1 MENEM
6 KHAWKE
12 LIYGKKKYI
21 LIELLLILL
30 MFMVLFLSGLVSGL
44 GRAVSSAID
53 TMDAQYFITM
63 VVWVLIIVSA
73 VIIGIFNY
81 ILTLQKRRQYGVMKA
96 IGMSSGELAGII
108 ICEVLI
114 ISVFAAVISLVLTF
128 AMAAAMPQTMPFY
141 LEVSDAVTV
150 TAAFV
155 IISVLSSLLS
165 VISISRIDPVTA
177 IGGEE

>member
-1 MENEM
+1 MY
-6 KHAWKE
+6 KHTLHAVAVRCD
-12 LIYGKKKYI
+12 ISAD
-21 LIELLLILL
+21 
-30 MFMVLFLSGLVSGL
+30 LSGDGLETVSKHGIIE
-44 GRAVSSAID
+44 SIPSYSAEHV
-53 TMDAQYFITM
+53 TITM

-114 ISVFAAVISLVLTF
+114 ISVFAAVISLVLTS

-141 LEVSDAVTV
+141 LEVPDAVTV

-155 IISVLSSLLS
+155 IISVFSSLLS